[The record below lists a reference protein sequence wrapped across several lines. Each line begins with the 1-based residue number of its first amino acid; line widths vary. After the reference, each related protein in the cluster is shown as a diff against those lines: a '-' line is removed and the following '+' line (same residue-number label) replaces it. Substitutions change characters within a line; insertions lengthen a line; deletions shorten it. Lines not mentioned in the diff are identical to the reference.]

1 MKNSIS
7 KKMINPIYDQNFKF
21 NRFMKIRNFWLFLSL
36 LILSIS
42 CDRKD
47 GLSDENTTTNNTP
60 ILVTKLLTDDGV
72 EFNFKYDS
80 NKILEINTIEEKT
93 IYFYTGELITKSQY
107 LGDFSNGVYYVSEI
121 TDYTYDNSGRLSK
134 SVTVTNDTSNN
145 YTNKTTKTTTYS
157 YLSNSLIK
165 ITENEDGVINNY
177 DVNTNS
183 DGSVK
188 SWVKTD
194 AKGAK
199 IGNVTIVYDNKNSPF
214 QNIKGF
220 SKIYFFD
227 FYMNSSIHNIL
238 EYNYSGDEQRKYK
251 AVYQYNSNNYPTK
264 SINSYYNSNGTID
277 YTVVLTYQYNH
288 L

>member
-21 NRFMKIRNFWLFLSL
+21 NSFMKIRNFWLFLSL

-107 LGDFSNGVYYVSEI
+107 LGDFSNGVYYVSEL

-165 ITENEDGVINNY
+165 ITENEDGVINTY

-194 AKGAK
+194 SKGAK

-220 SKIYFFD
+220 YKIYFFD
-227 FYMNSSIHNIL
+227 IQKNSSIHNIL
-238 EYNYSGDEQRKYK
+238 EYNYVGDEQRKYK

-277 YTVVLTYQYNH
+277 YTLVLTYQYNH

>member
-1 MKNSIS
+1 
-7 KKMINPIYDQNFKF
+7 MINPIYDQNFKS

-145 YTNKTTKTTTYS
+145 LIPTCTT
-157 YLSNSLIK
+157 
-165 ITENEDGVINNY
+165 
-177 DVNTNS
+177 
-183 DGSVK
+183 
-188 SWVKTD
+188 
-194 AKGAK
+194 
-199 IGNVTIVYDNKNSPF
+199 
-214 QNIKGF
+214 
-220 SKIYFFD
+220 
-227 FYMNSSIHNIL
+227 SSIV
-238 EYNYSGDEQRKYK
+238 R
-251 AVYQYNSNNYPTK
+251 NS
-264 SINSYYNSNGTID
+264 
-277 YTVVLTYQYNH
+277 
-288 L
+288 

>member
-21 NRFMKIRNFWLFLSL
+21 NSFMKIRNFWLFLSL

-194 AKGAK
+194 SKGAK

-220 SKIYFFD
+220 YKIYFFD
-227 FYMNSSIHNIL
+227 IQKNSSIHNIL
-238 EYNYSGDEQRKYK
+238 EYNYVGDEQRKYK

-277 YTVVLTYQYNH
+277 YTLVLTYQYNH